1 MEEEMIDMMDQ
12 LEEETPTKE
21 VKCFLLKNH
30 HWMIST
36 IEEIPA
42 ELGNP
47 NCKLTKPFVIDQV
60 YEYDSDYG
68 QDEWQERPLVKVGK
82 SGYSMKYEIYPW
94 KDFTND
100 DEILLFS
107 DFIVTIVEPRPE
119 LLEAYLEA
127 TE

>member
-1 MEEEMIDMMDQ
+1 M
-12 LEEETPTKE
+12 
-21 VKCFLLKNH
+21 
-30 HWMIST
+30 
-36 IEEIPA
+36 
-42 ELGNP
+42 
-47 NCKLTKPFVIDQV
+47 TKPFVIDQV